1 MDERRRPLVIAF
13 DVMETLFP
21 IAALEGR
28 FTAAGLA
35 PGTVRHWFE
44 RALRNG
50 FALSA
55 GGGHRP
61 FGEVAVGA
69 LLDVDGHRL
78 SEAAARELVGAVAEL
93 EPRPEAATAIRLAR
107 EAGPRVVA
115 LTNGSAATT
124 GTLLGRTGLDAH
136 VERVISADEVG
147 RWKPA
152 PEPYLHAAEVCG
164 VPRARLALVAAHA
177 WDVDGAR
184 RAGLTTGWSAHL
196 EGHFPAVFERAD
208 VHGTDLVDVVE
219 GLLAL

>member
-21 IAALEGR
+21 LAALEAE

-44 RALRNG
+44 RTLRNG

-55 GGGHRP
+55 GGGYRP
-61 FGEVAVGA
+61 FAEVAVGA

-78 SEAAARELVGAVAEL
+78 PEATAKDLVGAVADL
-93 EPRPEAATAIRLAR
+93 EPRPDAAAAVRRAR
-107 EAGPRVVA
+107 TAGPRVVA

-124 GTLLGRTGLDAH
+124 GVLLGRTGLDAH
-136 VERVISADEVG
+136 VERVISADEVR

-152 PEPYLHAAEVCG
+152 PEPYLHAAAVCG

-196 EGHFPAVFERAD
+196 EGRFPEVFERAH
-208 VHGTDLVDVVE
+208 VHGADLEDVVE